1 MIDTIERFVKLKR
14 SAELG
19 KTPTAEQLDYGE
31 VALNYNAEEP
41 FLSIKDSNNNIQKIP
56 SIQTVDNKLQSYA
69 TTAYTETTYI
79 KKTDNFQLTIRSF
92 NHT

>member
-56 SIQTVDNKLQSYA
+56 STQTVDNKLQSYA

-79 KKTDNFQLTIRSF
+79 KKTDKIIIDGGTY
-92 NHT
+92 

>member
-19 KTPTAEQLDYGE
+19 KAPTAEQLDYGE

-56 SIQTVDNKLQSYA
+56 STQTVDNKLQSYA

-79 KKTDNFQLTIRSF
+79 KKTDKIIIDGGTY
-92 NHT
+92 

>member
-56 SIQTVDNKLQSYA
+56 STQTVDKKLRSYA

-79 KKTDNFQLTIRSF
+79 KKTDKIIIDGGTY
-92 NHT
+92 

>member
-41 FLSIKDSNNNIQKIP
+41 FLSIKDNNIQKIP
-56 SIQTVDNKLQSYA
+56 STQTVDNKLQSYA

-79 KKTDNFQLTIRSF
+79 KKTDNIIIDCGTY
-92 NHT
+92 

>member
-79 KKTDNFQLTIRSF
+79 KKTDKIIIDCGTY
-92 NHT
+92 

>member
-14 SAELG
+14 SAEFG

-56 SIQTVDNKLQSYA
+56 STRTVDNKLQSYA

-79 KKTDNFQLTIRSF
+79 KKTDKIIIDGGTY
-92 NHT
+92 

>member
-79 KKTDNFQLTIRSF
+79 KKTDKIIIDGGTY
-92 NHT
+92 

>member
-1 MIDTIERFVKLKR
+1 MIDIIERFVKLKR

-56 SIQTVDNKLQSYA
+56 STQTVDNKLQSYA

-79 KKTDNFQLTIRSF
+79 KKTDEIVIDCGTF
-92 NHT
+92 

>member
-41 FLSIKDSNNNIQKIP
+41 FLSIKDSNNNNIQKIP
-56 SIQTVDNKLQSYA
+56 STQTVDNKLQSYA

-79 KKTDNFQLTIRSF
+79 KKTDNIIIDCGTY
-92 NHT
+92 

>member
-31 VALNYNAEEP
+31 VALNYNAEET

-79 KKTDNFQLTIRSF
+79 KKTDKIIIDGGTY
-92 NHT
+92 

>member
-79 KKTDNFQLTIRSF
+79 KQTDKIIIDGGTY
-92 NHT
+92 

>member
-41 FLSIKDSNNNIQKIP
+41 FLSIKDSNNIQKIP
-56 SIQTVDNKLQSYA
+56 ST
-69 TTAYTETTYI
+69 
-79 KKTDNFQLTIRSF
+79 
-92 NHT
+92 

>member
-56 SIQTVDNKLQSYA
+56 SRRTVDNKLQSYA

-79 KKTDNFQLTIRSF
+79 KKTDKIIIDGGTY
-92 NHT
+92 

>member
-1 MIDTIERFVKLKR
+1 MDTIERFVKLKR

-79 KKTDNFQLTIRSF
+79 KKTDKIIIDGGTY
-92 NHT
+92 

>member
-1 MIDTIERFVKLKR
+1 MSDTIERFVKLKR

-79 KKTDNFQLTIRSF
+79 KKTDKIIIDGGTY
-92 NHT
+92 

>member
-56 SIQTVDNKLQSYA
+56 STQTVDNKLQSYA

-79 KKTDNFQLTIRSF
+79 KKTDKIIIDGGIY
-92 NHT
+92 

>member
-1 MIDTIERFVKLKR
+1 MIDTIERFVRLKR

-31 VALNYNAEEP
+31 IALNYNAEEP
-41 FLSIKDSNNNIQKIP
+41 FLSIKDSNNIQKIP
-56 SIQTVDNKLQSYA
+56 STQTVDNKLQSYA

-79 KKTDNFQLTIRSF
+79 KKTDKIIIDGGTY
-92 NHT
+92 

>member
-1 MIDTIERFVKLKR
+1 MIDIIERFVKLKR

-56 SIQTVDNKLQSYA
+56 STQTVDNKLQSYA

-79 KKTDNFQLTIRSF
+79 KKTDKIIIDGGTY
-92 NHT
+92 